1 MLRKDDI
8 SLAYLKARVV
18 YIIVFFTVIIL
29 GIISRSFT
37 DVLPLFVSRHF
48 GDALWASMV
57 YFGCRILFLKQR
69 LMASFCLSLIFCFII
84 EFSQLYQADWI
95 NGIRSTI
102 LGALILGKGF
112 LGVDLI
118 RYVVGIV
125 CSFVLDWYWINHVK
139 KKEDET
145 DELP

>member
-1 MLRKDDI
+1 MT
-8 SLAYLKARVV
+8 YLKNRIV
-18 YIIVFFTVIIL
+18 YIVLFFIVIIL
-29 GIISRSFT
+29 GISSRTFS

-69 LMASFCLSLIFCFII
+69 LFMSVVLSLVFSYSI

-95 NGIRSTI
+95 NNLRSTL

-112 LGVDLI
+112 LSIDLI
-118 RYVVGIV
+118 RYVIGIV
-125 CSFVLDWYWINHVK
+125 CSWVIDRYAISRVILNRNRI
-139 KKEDET
+139 
-145 DELP
+145 

>member
-1 MLRKDDI
+1 M
-8 SLAYLKARVV
+8 SYLKKRIV
-18 YIIVFFTVIIL
+18 YIAIFFIVIIL
-29 GIISRSFT
+29 GISSRTFS

-69 LMASFCLSLIFCFII
+69 LFMSVVLSLVFSYSI

-95 NGIRSTI
+95 NSLRSTL

-112 LGVDLI
+112 LSIDLI
-118 RYVVGIV
+118 RYVIGIV
-125 CSFVLDWYWINHVK
+125 CSWVIDRYAISRVILNRTRI
-139 KKEDET
+139 
-145 DELP
+145 

>member
-1 MLRKDDI
+1 MT
-8 SLAYLKARVV
+8 YLKNRIV
-18 YIIVFFTVIIL
+18 YIVLFFIVIIL
-29 GIISRSFT
+29 GISSRTFS

-69 LMASFCLSLIFCFII
+69 LFMSVVLSLVFSYSI

-95 NGIRSTI
+95 NNLRSTL

-112 LGVDLI
+112 LSIDLI
-118 RYVVGIV
+118 RYVIGII
-125 CSFVLDWYWINHVK
+125 CSWVIDRYAISRVILNRNRI
-139 KKEDET
+139 
-145 DELP
+145 